1 MLAAS
6 DSGVSFTRVLAKRDA
21 RTNKVMM
28 RQLHGYAPTD
38 EVPEDDEAGDD
49 DDDDGL
55 VDLNNLDE
63 FG

>member
-1 MLAAS
+1 LLAAS
-6 DSGVSFTRVLAKRDA
+6 DSGVSFTPVLAKRDA

-38 EVPEDDEAGDD
+38 EIPEEDEED
-49 DDDDGL
+49 DDDDGI